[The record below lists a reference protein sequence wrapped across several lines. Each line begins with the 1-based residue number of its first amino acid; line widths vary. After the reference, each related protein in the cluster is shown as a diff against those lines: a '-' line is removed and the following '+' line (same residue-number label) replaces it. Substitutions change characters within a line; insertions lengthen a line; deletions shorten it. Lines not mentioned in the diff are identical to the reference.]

1 MSDSC
6 CSGELVPVNEA
17 QLGWQ
22 LKWNK
27 QRLLE
32 SMDDEVLAVQELDK
46 VNTSVFDAL
55 DASTY
60 S

>member
-6 CSGELVPVNEA
+6 CSGELVPVNAA

-22 LKWNK
+22 PKWDK
-27 QRLLE
+27 QRFLE
-32 SMDDEVLAVQELDK
+32 SMDDEVLTVQELDK

-55 DASTY
+55 DASKY

>member
-1 MSDSC
+1 M
-6 CSGELVPVNEA
+6 NAA

-22 LKWNK
+22 PKWDK

-32 SMDDEVLAVQELDK
+32 SMDDEVLAVEERDK

-55 DASTY
+55 DASKY